1 MENNHIV
8 WSDINLDFEDWRN
21 DLQEQYP
28 DESEDKLISRM
39 YEINREYLDDERVN
53 LDIQLSQSII
63 VIGDLGLWN
72 GRANGYKIIE
82 SGNIKDCLYS
92 DCDMNEWYVDKN
104 GDFRCTA
111 IHHDGRNHYL
121 YRTFKPTVTEA
132 QIENLKNKIYMG
144 TATRKDIT
152 RITKRLGD
160 EIGAV
165 YGWKFPPKTRKEVER

>member
-1 MENNHIV
+1 MQNNHIV

-39 YEINREYLDDERVN
+39 YDINREYLDDERVN

-72 GRANGYKIIE
+72 GRANGYKIID

-92 DCDMNEWYVDKN
+92 ECDMNEWYVDKN

-111 IHHDGRNHYL
+111 VHHDGRNHYL
-121 YRTFKPTVTEA
+121 YRTFKPTATET

-165 YGWKFPPKTRKEVER
+165 YGWKFPQKTHKEVER